1 MSSTFLQFS
10 LSIIIFTI
18 LSSSSGI
25 CFSFSAYATISDV
38 TDDKGVIMYNYNGVQ
53 RKVYNP
59 LFVANGGLKYYFE
72 YENHGDK
79 QSKQYFLNTAEWL
92 VDNAK
97 YKDGGKYSL
106 WEYSFPWR
114 FYGWISP
121 PYSSGLAQAVGLNV
135 LVLAHNLTGN
145 EKYLDEANKALHS
158 FLIDYDKGG
167 VISYEEVVIG
177 DSDSSAFIH
186 LLAKPGFKKIYVLNG
201 HTHSLL
207 LLWDYYQKTQDPIVK
222 TIFDKGITW
231 LRDNLWKY
239 DTGSWSN
246 YDQMENL
253 ASTDYHTAHIT
264 HLRNLYEITGEA
276 TLKEYSERFDK
287 YKRIQS
293 LDTFQQ

>member
-1 MSSTFLQFS
+1 M
-10 LSIIIFTI
+10 I

-25 CFSFSAYATISDV
+25 CFSFTVYATTSDI

-59 LFVANGGLKYYFE
+59 LFVANGGMKYYSE

-92 VDNAK
+92 VNNAK
-97 YKDGGKYSL
+97 GKDGGKYSL
-106 WEYSFPWR
+106 WEYTFPWG

-167 VISYEEVVIG
+167 VISYEQDGIG

-239 DTGSWSN
+239 DTGSWST

-264 HLRNLYEITGEA
+264 HLKSLYEITGES
-276 TLKEYSERFDK
+276 TLKEYSERFEK
-287 YKRIQS
+287 YKRSQS
-293 LDTFQQ
+293 LDIFQQ